1 MRTGSMV
8 TALTATLMSG
18 LVALPSLDVAAAEG
32 QSVAQA
38 VDAVGLGLAVET
50 GARVLKGASDVI
62 EVAADAEEDSDDAG
76 DELNDAA
83 VEATGKVEVIK
94 PTTDQAGSA
103 AEAAGAA
110 AAETIE
116 AATAAISRT
125 ADAAADSTAAV
136 TNLNEQLKAAKT
148 SLDQM
153 VVDLIE
159 VSGLEHTGL
168 SPNQVYG
175 IAAGAVAGAVVAD
188 VLGASGLT
196 SLGVMSAAAALGAYV
211 VKDGGVVEG
220 ATEGVSDG
228 MSELAP

>member
-1 MRTGSMV
+1 MRV
-8 TALTATLMSG
+8 TNSTTPLSR
-18 LVALPSLDVAAAEG
+18 PP
-32 QSVAQA
+32 
-38 VDAVGLGLAVET
+38 
-50 GARVLKGASDVI
+50 
-62 EVAADAEEDSDDAG
+62 
-76 DELNDAA
+76 
-83 VEATGKVEVIK
+83 GKVEAIK

-103 AEAAGAA
+103 TEAAGAA
-110 AAETIE
+110 AAKTIE

-136 TNLNEQLKAAKT
+136 TDLNEQLKAAKT

-153 VVDLIE
+153 VVDLME
-159 VSGLEHTGL
+159 VSGLEHTGF

>member
-1 MRTGSMV
+1 MRSGFMA
-8 TALTATLMSG
+8 TALTAALISG
-18 LVALPSLDVAAAEG
+18 LVTLPSLEGAAAEG
-32 QSVAQA
+32 QEVAQA
-38 VDAVGLGLAVET
+38 VDAVGLGLAVEAGT
-50 GARVLKGASDVI
+50 RALKGASDVI
-62 EVAADAEEDSDDAG
+62 EVAADAEEDSENAG
-76 DELNDAA
+76 DELHDAA
-83 VEATGKVEVIK
+83 VEATGKVEAIK

-211 VKDGGVVEG
+211 VKDGGVVED